1 LQDVVGGVRDGEDLA
16 ISQEV
21 LVTDQAGGQF
31 LKKMSKPLSEDLE
44 TNI

>member
-1 LQDVVGGVRDGEDLA
+1 VRDGEDLA

-31 LKKMSKPLSEDLE
+31 LKKMTKPFGEDLE
-44 TNI
+44 INI